1 MLLSLRIKNIA
12 LIEECFITLDQG
24 LNVLSGETGAGKSIV
39 IDSLSFVLGGRADK
53 SLIRYGQSS
62 AQVEGVFSVDEDFY
76 PIMEELGL
84 DAEDTLIIKRTMTE
98 TRNEVRVNG
107 HPFTLSMLKRLTSQL
122 ADILGQHEHQSLLKV
137 SNHLGILDRYND
149 KIGVLKEEFRSSFEA
164 YKGILAELSSF
175 GDEVYRERRKDTLLY
190 QIEDIKKVDPK
201 PDEEEELL
209 KLREK
214 YRNAERLL
222 EGVGGAYNALD
233 GEESVGILVSEAIN
247 SLRSVSR
254 YDDSIQELQS
264 RLESIKIDLS
274 DIADEL
280 KSYGED
286 FDFDERLADRV
297 ERRVEE
303 LRRLKKKY
311 GATLEEVLEEL
322 DKMQEEYDEIA
333 SADDKIEKLTIKL
346 DKVKKETYDKAL
358 KLSAE
363 RKKTAKDFERAI
375 LKELACLAMK
385 GTRFEVLFKETDG
398 ENLTNNGLDDVE
410 FMISPNVGEPL
421 RELAKIASGGEMSRF
436 MLALESVI
444 SKLDNIQTLVFDEI
458 DTGISGRV
466 AETVAE
472 KLSEISVTK
481 QVIAVTHLPQLASFS
496 DNHYLISK
504 SVSDNKTRTELRL
517 LSEEEKISEVA
528 RLAGAQTELSRAH
541 AAEMVENA
549 NRKKKSFAEN
559 AR

>member
-12 LIEECFITLDQG
+12 LIEECYITLDKG

-62 AQVEGVFSVDEDFY
+62 AQVEGVFSVDESFS
-76 PIMEELGL
+76 PVMEELGL
-84 DAEDTLIIKRTMTE
+84 EWEDTLIIKRTMTE

-107 HPFTLSMLKRLTSQL
+107 HTFTLSMLKKLTSQL

-149 KIGVLKEEFRSSFEA
+149 KIAKLKEEFRESYDT
-164 YKGILAELSSF
+164 YKGILAELSGF
-175 GDEVYRERRKDTLLY
+175 GDEGYRERRKDNLLY
-190 QIEDIKKVDPK
+190 QIEDIKKVNPK
-201 PDEEEELL
+201 PDEEEELI

-233 GEESVGILVSEAIN
+233 GEVSVGALVSEAIN
-247 SLRSVSR
+247 SLRSISR
-254 YDDSIQELQS
+254 YDDSVQELQA

-280 KSYGED
+280 QNYGES

-303 LRRLKKKY
+303 LKRLKKKY
-311 GATLEEVLEEL
+311 GTTLEDVLCEL
-322 DKMQEEYDEIA
+322 DKIQEEYDELCE
-333 SADDKIEKLTIKL
+333 ADDKIAKLTVKL
-346 DKVKKETYDKAL
+346 DKAKKEVFERAL
-358 KLSAE
+358 ILSDE
-363 RKKTAKDFERAI
+363 RKKTAKSFEKAI
-375 LKELACLAMK
+375 LKELSCLAMK
-385 GTRFEVLFKETDG
+385 GTRFEVAFKPVEEDK
-398 ENLTNNGLDDVE
+398 LSPNGLDDVE

-504 SVSDNKTRTELRL
+504 LVRDNKTHTELKL
-517 LSEEEKISEVA
+517 LTEEEKISEVA
-528 RLAGAQTELSRAH
+528 RLAGAQTELSKAH
-541 AAEMVENA
+541 ATEMVDNA
-549 NRKKKSFAEN
+549 NRKKKAFSESI
-559 AR
+559 